1 MIKRRLVGGI
11 LLLVLAAFELFLFF
25 GYCVEYLSNSQLVA
39 AIFMSRYL
47 IFGIWAIV
55 LGIIYIV
62 TCKRRPSKRQELTL
76 EIISGVLVL
85 FTYSSYVADL
95 PENTLFIWVV
105 FFQLVFQAVGLPG
118 KNGFKD
124 YPYKD
129 QGHDSQSQGHDSQSI
144 DKLAKLKELL
154 DSGAITQEEF
164 DQEKEKIWK

>member
-11 LLLVLAAFELFLFF
+11 LLLVLALFELLLFIT
-25 GYCVEYLSNSQLVA
+25 YCVEYLDYSQLTDAV
-39 AIFMSRYL
+39 FMSKYL
-47 IFGIWAIV
+47 VFMIWSIV
-55 LGIIYIV
+55 LGIIYIA
-62 TCKRRPSKRQELTL
+62 TCKRRPVKWQEVTLACITPALT
-76 EIISGVLVL
+76 L
-85 FTYSSYVADL
+85 FTYSSLIAYL
-95 PENTLFIWVV
+95 PAYNLFRLVL
-105 FFQLVFQAVGLPG
+105 FFLIVFQCLGLPG